1 MTYCWLV
8 ELFEPG
14 GNSMGHY
21 HTGFTEFLPF
31 ESRTTRDPNKAR
43 RYATRVDA
51 LMVCARLL
59 HAKGVWRAVEHGFEE
74 KPSEFECLGEPSL
87 CTNPRGCACVPDNK
101 TPNA

>member
-14 GNSMGHY
+14 GNSMGYY

-43 RYATRVDA
+43 RYQRRADA

-59 HAKGVWRAVEHGFEE
+59 HMRGSWRAVEHGFD
-74 KPSEFECLGEPSL
+74 
-87 CTNPRGCACVPDNK
+87 DNK
-101 TPNA
+101 TPNDRDHLRAESPSSGLQG

>member
-14 GNSMGHY
+14 WNSMGHY

-31 ESRTTRDPNKAR
+31 ESRTTRDPNKAW

-51 LMVCARLL
+51 LMVCVRLL
-59 HAKGVWRAVEHGFEE
+59 HMKGVWRAVEHGFE
-74 KPSEFECLGEPSL
+74 
-87 CTNPRGCACVPDNK
+87 DNM
-101 TPNA
+101 TPNASMSGPQRPAQEVEDGTE